1 MLIEQIWTDN
11 AWRNFNYLVA
21 CPETGEALAIDPLNH
36 LQCLDVAQKRGW
48 KITKILNTHEHHD
61 HIEGNQPLVQA
72 TGANLLAHSGAR
84 NTISGIDTPLYG
96 GEAITVGNR
105 VELQVLDT
113 PGHTM
118 SHLCLLSKTDV
129 PVLFSGDTLFN
140 AGAGNCHGGGHPEAL
155 YTTFTQIFSKLTDD
169 TQVYPGHDYIVNNL
183 QFTLDREPNNT
194 VAANLLNLVIKQD
207 TNNPLVTT
215 IATEKQINC
224 FMRLDNP
231 EIISNLKSTVV
242 DFPAEPSA
250 KDVFLALREL
260 RNHW

>member
-36 LQCLDVAQKRGW
+36 LQCFDVAHKRGW
-48 KITKILNTHEHHD
+48 TITKILNTHEHHD
-61 HIEGNQPLVQA
+61 HIEGNQPLVLA
-72 TGANLLAHSGAR
+72 TGAILLAHAGAR

-96 GEAITVGNR
+96 GEVITVGNR

-155 YTTFTQIFSKLTDD
+155 YTTFTEIFSKLTDD
-169 TQVYPGHDYIVNNL
+169 TRVYPGHDYIVNNL
-183 QFTLDREPNNT
+183 QFTLDREPSNT
-194 VAANLLNLVIKQD
+194 DAANLLNLVIKQD

-224 FMRLDNP
+224 FMRLDNT

-242 DFPAEPSA
+242 DFPAEPST